1 MTRTE
6 FEELTPEQ
14 QWKWVIDN
22 KEKISLI
29 ELDNDCTYI
38 SSECFKEVGNEEC
51 SGSISIKSYLGHSS
65 GVFHLMAALGIECRG
80 V

>member
-6 FEELTPEQ
+6 FELLDPEQ

-38 SSECFKEVGNEEC
+38 CSQCFKEAGNEEC
-51 SGSISIKSYLGHSS
+51 SGSISMKSYLGN
-65 GVFHLMAALGIECRG
+65 GWGIDHLMTALGIECRG